1 MPSPSFN
8 TAMRALAFG
17 LQLYAHRA
25 TGPRMLHGV
34 VQQVGQG
41 TPEQRWIDAGGRI
54 TFDAQGQ
61 PGILE
66 QEFKE
71 VPGGRHFV
79 GQRHRPGLHGDVT
92 LPGTRQ
98 EQHVVDDG
106 AQPLQLFQVGLHHL
120 LQLRVVAR
128 P

>member
-17 LQLYAHRA
+17 LQLYPHRG

-41 TPEQRWIDAGGRI
+41 TPEQRRIDAGGRI

-71 VPGGRHFV
+71 VPGGGHFV
-79 GQRHRPGLHGDVT
+79 GQRHRPGLHGDVA
-92 LPGTRQ
+92 LPGRDRNSMSLTMARSRSSSSRL
-98 EQHVVDDG
+98 DCITSCSC
-106 AQPLQLFQVGLHHL
+106 
-120 LQLRVVAR
+120 VVAR